1 MSRWLILSS
10 LDKNKIVYDNQ
21 WYKSPPETN
30 ASDKPKLVHRTT
42 INNEK
47 NEYHI
52 SGYRRF

>member
-1 MSRWLILSS
+1 MSRWLIISS

-30 ASDKPKLVHRTT
+30 VSDKPKLGYRTT